1 MRRRASARSALTAH
15 STHAHTR
22 KHKHT
27 HMGTVTSR
35 PGARVFAGDE
45 GGRGVNFFRY
55 SFRIVV
61 AGRNNDI
68 AVIRKSEFSYRL
80 VFHDIV
86 IGGTEYRLH
95 YSFVS

>member
-1 MRRRASARSALTAH
+1 MRGRARARSALTAH
-15 STHAHTR
+15 STHTR

-80 VFHDIV
+80 VLHGIT
-86 IGGTEYRLH
+86 IGGTENRLR

>member
-15 STHAHTR
+15 STHTHTQTQAHAHGNGDVKT
-22 KHKHT
+22 
-27 HMGTVTSR
+27 GR
-35 PGARVFAGDE
+35 PRLAVDE

-80 VFHDIV
+80 VLHDIV
-86 IGGTEYRLH
+86 IGGTKYRLH